1 MGPIIE
7 LSKKT
12 HTKKK
17 NEPRSFRRL
26 MLQILRKDQHRAIM
40 QG

>member
-12 HTKKK
+12 HKKK

-26 MLQILRKDQHRAIM
+26 MLQILRKDQHRAIV